1 MHSHGSPQT
10 FASRAHTWLAEKN
23 WNMRLTGVGDHLGE
37 LKVIKKTN
45 ATEVHKGRLQD
56 VRRSKQLSHR

>member
-1 MHSHGSPQT
+1 
-10 FASRAHTWLAEKN
+10 
-23 WNMRLTGVGDHLGE
+23 MRLTGVGDHLGE